1 MHSHLSESM
10 KVVTVTG
17 AMEGRASRTN
27 FDMFTTDDGP
37 DLKLEE
43 LQSVLVSDEN
53 GPISMETDR
62 KSRTAKEAIS
72 EAMGG
77 IRDDS
82 RRFYK
87 FVKKHITL
95 RRKEKFT
102 AVKSIHIE
110 PEFDEST
117 WARRSANSAASRSSV
132 DSASSTD
139 SNSSNI
145 RDSSLEI
152 VHDMENEFGLELI
165 NT

>member
-1 MHSHLSESM
+1 MLACPHREPDQLNA
-10 KVVTVTG
+10 VL
-17 AMEGRASRTN
+17 TN
-27 FDMFTTDDGP
+27 NFVG
-37 DLKLEE
+37 EE

-53 GPISMETDR
+53 GPIPMETDR
-62 KSRTAKEAIS
+62 KSRSAKEALS
-72 EAMGG
+72 EAVGG

-87 FVKKHITL
+87 FVKKHIHL

-102 AVKSIHIE
+102 AVKNIHIE
-110 PEFDEST
+110 PEYDETT

-139 SNSSNI
+139 SNSSNV

-152 VHDMENEFGLELI
+152 VHDMENEFGLEI
-165 NT
+165 IHT